1 MKSTDRGSVCANDLH
16 THTYSLPFAINGSD
30 YSAPDTQATSS
41 LVSVY
46 SSVAEKEWIS
56 NTTTCDKPLCDL
68 GMLDENMFLVDTCLL
83 CTFWSNRHL
92 HVSDQR

>member
-46 SSVAEKEWIS
+46 SSVSEKEWIS

-68 GMLDENMFLVDTCLL
+68 GILDENMFLVDTCLL
-83 CTFWSNRHL
+83 CTF
-92 HVSDQR
+92 